1 MLRHE
6 PDLIAWA
13 GILAHPQHEAR
24 RWEPERLRHRLFT
37 IPATIA
43 RHGRR
48 ISLHLSNRSRWA
60 DIMLTAIST
69 LRALPAPSG

>member
-1 MLRHE
+1 MGL
-6 PDLIAWA
+6 
-13 GILAHPQHEAR
+13 LAHPQHEVR
-24 RWEPERLRHRLFT
+24 RWEMKQPRHRLFT

-48 ISLHLSNRSRWA
+48 VIPHLSARPRWA
-60 DIMLTAIST
+60 SIVHSANSA